1 MFFLFMEEH
10 FKMISLPFLYLI
22 SLLHL
27 TATPSSVSATE
38 FVYNTNFKSSNIFL
52 CGNSTIQSSILVL
65 TNRSFFS
72 ISRAFYPYKIP
83 TKAAN
88 SSTPFPFATS
98 FIFSIAPIKH
108 FLTGHGFAFI
118 FSPTRGLKGTTSS
131 QYIGFLNFTNQ
142 GNPQNHAFGVEFDVR
157 KNVEFNDINDNHVG
171 IDLNSLSSLTS
182 HDAGFWGGK
191 NDKEFK
197 RLKLNNGANYQVWIE
212 FIDSQLNVTMA
223 QAGRKRPQKPLINM
237 NVNLSEV
244 FLDEMYVG
252 FCASTGLLMDTTR
265 IMAWSYSN
273 SNFSIGDALLT
284 TDLPSFVHQKGFFSG
299 SSVPVIGFT
308 IVCIILTGCGSLGC
322 FILWSWIGKSEED
335 LEEWELQYWPHRIDY
350 QEIVAAT
357 SGFSEEKV
365 IGIGGNG
372 KVYKGVLQGI
382 GVAVKRISHET
393 ESGIR
398 EFLAEISSL
407 GRLKHRNLVNFRGW
421 CKRERGSFI
430 LVYDYMENG
439 SLDKWIFE
447 SEGDRKML
455 TWEERIQVL
464 KNVASGILYLHEGW
478 EVKVLHRDIKSSNV
492 LLDKD
497 MNARLGDFGL
507 ARMHDHHGQIAATT
521 RVIGTVGY
529 IAPEVVKSGRASTQS
544 DVFGFGILVLEV
556 VCGRRP
562 IEEGKAGLIEWL
574 MSLME
579 IDELYCALDERL
591 KAQGG
596 CVIEEVERM
605 LRLGLLC
612 ANSDPNVRP
621 TMRQVV
627 NLLEG
632 EFEGNETEQNSKGE
646 NLLEKIKSAATWSDN
661 ALASSNIRHPTF
673 ADIMFSSNSKTSGS
687 NSYAI
692 PDSEIILEEGR

>member
-1 MFFLFMEEH
+1 MEMHSKMTSLALF
-10 FKMISLPFLYLI
+10 YLI
-22 SLLHL
+22 TLLL
-27 TATPSSVSATE
+27 RRSSSVSATE
-38 FVYNTNFKSSNIFL
+38 FVYNTNFKYSNIFL
-52 CGNSTIQSSILVL
+52 CGNSSIQSSILVL
-65 TNRSFFS
+65 TNRSFFT
-72 ISRAFYPYKIP
+72 INRAFYPYKIP
-83 TKAAN
+83 TKEAN
-88 SSTPFPFATS
+88 SSALLPFATS

-118 FSPTRGLKGTTSS
+118 FSPTRGLNGTTSS

-171 IDLNSLSSLTS
+171 IDINSLTSLTS
-182 HDAGFWGGK
+182 HDAGYWGGE

-197 RLKLNNGANYQVWIE
+197 RLKLNNGVNYQVWIE
-212 FIDSQLNVTMA
+212 FMDSQLNVTMA
-223 QAGRKRPQKPLINM
+223 QAGRKRPKKPLISK

-244 FLDEMYVG
+244 FLDQMYVG

-265 IMAWSYSN
+265 VMAWSYSN
-273 SNFSIGDALLT
+273 SNFSIGDALIT

-299 SSVPVIGFT
+299 SRAPIIGLVF
-308 IVCIILTGCGSLGC
+308 VCMILIGCVSLGF
-322 FILWSWIGKSEED
+322 FILWRWIGTSEED
-335 LEEWELQYWPHRIDY
+335 LEEWELEYWPHRINY
-350 QEIVAAT
+350 QGIIAAT
-357 SGFSEEKV
+357 SGFSEKKV

-372 KVYKGVLQGI
+372 KVYKGVLQGEK
-382 GVAVKRISHET
+382 VAVKRISHET

-421 CKRERGSFI
+421 CKREKGSFI

-447 SEGDRKML
+447 SDHEDRKIL

-507 ARMHDHHGQIAATT
+507 ARMHDHHGPVATT
-521 RVIGTVGY
+521 TKVIGTIGY

-562 IEEGKAGLIEWL
+562 IEEGKPGLIEWL

-579 IDELYCALDERL
+579 IGELHLGLDERL
-591 KAQGG
+591 KAKGG

-605 LRLGLLC
+605 IRLGLVC

-627 NLLEG
+627 NMLEG
-632 EFEGNETEQNSKGE
+632 EFEGNESELNSKGE
-646 NLLEKIKSAATWSDN
+646 NLLEKIKSAATWDGT
-661 ALASSNIRHPTF
+661 ALAFSNLRHPTF
-673 ADIMFSSNSKTSGS
+673 DDLMFSSHSKTSRS
-687 NSYAI
+687 NSNAI
-692 PDSEIILEEGR
+692 PESEIILEEGR

>member
-1 MFFLFMEEH
+1 MEKH
-10 FKMISLPFLYLI
+10 FKMTSLALLSLI
-22 SLLHL
+22 TLLHSK
-27 TATPSSVSATE
+27 TTWSSVSATE
-38 FVYNTNFKSSNIFL
+38 FVYNTDFKSSNIFL
-52 CGNSTIQSSILVL
+52 CGNSSIQSSILVL
-65 TNRSFFS
+65 SNRSFFS

-88 SSTPFPFATS
+88 SSTPLPFATS

-118 FSPTRGLKGTTSS
+118 FSPTRGLNGTTSS
-131 QYIGFLNFTNQ
+131 QYIGFLNFTNE

-171 IDLNSLSSLTS
+171 IDINSLTSFTS
-182 HDAGFWGGK
+182 HDAGYWGGE

-197 RLKLNNGANYQVWIE
+197 RLKLNNGVNYQVWIE
-212 FIDSQLNVTMA
+212 FVDSQFNVTMA
-223 QAGRKRPQKPLINM
+223 QAGRKRPKKPLISKKI
-237 NVNLSEV
+237 NLSEV
-244 FLDEMYVG
+244 FLDQMYVG

-265 IMAWSYSN
+265 IMGWSYSN
-273 SNFSIGDALLT
+273 SNFSIGDALIT

-299 SSVPVIGFT
+299 SRAPFIGLVV
-308 IVCIILTGCGSLGC
+308 VCMILIGCVSLGC
-322 FILWSWIGKSEED
+322 FILWRGIGKSEEED
-335 LEEWELQYWPHRIDY
+335 LEEWELEYWPHRITY
-350 QEIVAAT
+350 QEIIAAT

-372 KVYKGVLQGI
+372 KVYKGVLQGVE
-382 GVAVKRISHET
+382 VAVKRISHET

-421 CKRERGSFI
+421 CKREKGSFI
-430 LVYDYMENG
+430 IVYDYMENG

-447 SEGDRKML
+447 SEEGRKLL

-507 ARMHDHHGQIAATT
+507 ARMHDHHGKIATT
-521 RVIGTVGY
+521 TKVIGTIGY
-529 IAPEVVKSGRASTQS
+529 IAPEVVKSGRASTQT

-562 IEEGKAGLIEWL
+562 IEEGKPGLPEWL

-579 IDELYCALDERL
+579 IDELHCALDERL
-591 KAQGG
+591 KSKGG
-596 CVIEEVERM
+596 CDIEEVERM

-627 NLLEG
+627 NMLEG

-646 NLLEKIKSAATWSDN
+646 NLLEKIKSAAMWSET
-661 ALASSNIRHPTF
+661 ALAFCNTRHPRF
-673 ADIMFSSNSKTSGS
+673 EDLMFSSYSKTSGS
-687 NSYAI
+687 NSCAI

>member
-1 MFFLFMEEH
+1 MEMHSKITSLALF
-10 FKMISLPFLYLI
+10 YLI
-22 SLLHL
+22 TLLL
-27 TATPSSVSATE
+27 RSSSVSATE
-38 FVYNTNFKSSNIFL
+38 FVYNTNFNYSNIFL
-52 CGNSTIQSSILVL
+52 CGNSSIQSSILVL
-65 TNRSFFS
+65 TNRSFFT
-72 ISRAFYPYKIP
+72 INRAFYPYKIP
-83 TKAAN
+83 TKDAN
-88 SSTPFPFATS
+88 SSALLPFATS

-118 FSPTRGLKGTTSS
+118 FSPTRGLNGTTSS

-171 IDLNSLSSLTS
+171 IDINSLTSLTS
-182 HDAGFWGGK
+182 HDAGYWGGK
-191 NDKEFK
+191 NDEEFK
-197 RLKLNNGANYQVWIE
+197 RLKLNNGVNYQVWIE
-212 FIDSQLNVTMA
+212 FMDSQLNVRMA
-223 QAGRKRPQKPLINM
+223 QAGRKRPKKPLISK
-237 NVNLSEV
+237 NVNLLEV
-244 FLDEMYVG
+244 FLDQMYVG

-273 SNFSIGDALLT
+273 SNFSIGDALIT

-299 SSVPVIGFT
+299 SRAPIIGLVV
-308 IVCIILTGCGSLGC
+308 VCMILIGCVSLGF
-322 FILWSWIGKSEED
+322 FILWRWIGKSEED
-335 LEEWELQYWPHRIDY
+335 LEEWELEYWPHRINY
-350 QEIVAAT
+350 QGIIAAT
-357 SGFSEEKV
+357 SGFSEKKV
-365 IGIGGNG
+365 IGVGGNG
-372 KVYKGVLQGI
+372 KVYKGVLQGEK
-382 GVAVKRISHET
+382 VAVKRISHET
-393 ESGIR
+393 EAGIR

-421 CKRERGSFI
+421 CKREKGSFI

-447 SEGDRKML
+447 RDHEDRKIL

-507 ARMHDHHGQIAATT
+507 ARMHDHHGPVATT
-521 RVIGTVGY
+521 TKVIGTIGY
-529 IAPEVVKSGRASTQS
+529 IAPEVIKSGRSSTRS

-562 IEEGKAGLIEWL
+562 IEEGKPGLIEWL

-579 IDELYCALDERL
+579 IDELHLGLDERL
-591 KAQGG
+591 KAKGG

-605 LRLGLLC
+605 IRLGLVC

-627 NLLEG
+627 NMLEG
-632 EFEGNETEQNSKGE
+632 EFEGNETEENSKGE
-646 NLLEKIKSAATWSDN
+646 NLLEKIKSAATWDGT
-661 ALASSNIRHPTF
+661 ALAFSNLRHPTF
-673 ADIMFSSNSKTSGS
+673 DDLMFSSYSKTSRS
-687 NSYAI
+687 NSNAI
-692 PDSEIILEEGR
+692 PESEIILEEGR